1 MKQFL
6 IVHSPNGRKE
16 ETIAHL
22 KENGIMPEIVEC
34 EQGNVP
40 YVNVLETVK
49 KLIRENF
56 EEENLIVYEDDVR
69 LNRGFSPEELVKRLK
84 GRFSMVCTGAFHVG
98 KIQLTEIEDVL
109 ECTHYYGA
117 QCVVYHKS
125 SFQFILA
132 IKEDYIDTIS
142 RFMADTAIVVPFL
155 TYQKDYDQVNK
166 DRQMIKREYKFKKEN
181 ERLLKL
187 INHIN

>member
-16 ETIAHL
+16 DTMEHL
-22 KENGIMPEIVEC
+22 KENGIVPEIVEC
-34 EQGNVP
+34 EQGNMP

-49 KLIRENF
+49 KLIG
-56 EEENLIVYEDDVR
+56 ENLEEQNIIIYEDDVR
-69 LNRGFSPEELVKRLK
+69 LNWKFSPEELVKRLK

-98 KIQLTEIEDVL
+98 KIQTTEIKDVL

-142 RFMADTAIVVPFL
+142 RFIPNTGIVVPFL
-155 TYQKDYDQVNK
+155 TYQKDYNEGNK
-166 DRQMIKREYKFKKEN
+166 DNQLIKREHKFKQESK
-181 ERLLKL
+181 RLEELL
-187 INHIN
+187 NHIN